1 MTNSFALDTVKLK
14 RYLDENDGWQ
24 QTLRLQEKEFP
35 MMKKMLEDVTAGDEE
50 LKTRVHFKNELD
62 VQQKEMHTLNEDLD
76 QQQKRL
82 AEDCKSNVLFDI
94 EAFLIQDILRERIKS
109 IEKLFID
116 LKCNFM
122 NYLATVA

>member
-35 MMKKMLEDVTAGDEE
+35 MMKKMLEDVTTGDDSRE
-50 LKTRVHFKNELD
+50 RVHFNKELD
-62 VQQKEMHTLNEDLD
+62 VRQKEMHTLNEDLD

-82 AEDCKSNVLFDI
+82 EEDYKSNVLFDI